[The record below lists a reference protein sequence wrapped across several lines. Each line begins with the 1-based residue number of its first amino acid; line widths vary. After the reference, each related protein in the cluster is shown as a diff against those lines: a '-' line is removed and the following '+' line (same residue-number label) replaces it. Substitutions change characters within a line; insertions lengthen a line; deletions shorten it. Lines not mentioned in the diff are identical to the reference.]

1 MITVKMKSPGTKDNK
16 SRLFLILGV
25 VLVAITAFAIF
36 GKNGLIDVYKLKNER
51 DSISQKTLRLKEENK
66 QLASEIALLKTDDR
80 YVAKIARD
88 ELGMIGKDE
97 VLYKMDGGIKQG
109 K

>member
-1 MITVKMKSPGTKDNK
+1 MKPSGTKDDK
-16 SRLFLILGV
+16 SWLFLILAL
-25 VLVAITAFAIF
+25 VLVAIIAFAVF
-36 GKNGLIDVYKLKNER
+36 GNNGLIDVYKLKNER
-51 DSISQKTLRLKEENK
+51 DAIADKTLRLKKENK
-66 QLASEIALLKTDDR
+66 QLASEIALLKTDNR

-97 VLYKMDGGIKQG
+97 VLYKMDEDIKRD

>member
-1 MITVKMKSPGTKDNK
+1 MKSSGTKDNK

-25 VLVAITAFAIF
+25 VLVAITVFAVF

-51 DSISQKTLRLKEENK
+51 DVISKKTLRLKEENK
-66 QLASEIALLKTDDR
+66 QLASEIVLLKTDNR
-80 YVAKIARD
+80 YVAKVARD

-97 VLYKMDGGIKQG
+97 ILYKMDDGIERDK
-109 K
+109 